1 MTKTSMPIYFS
12 TLTYKITQY
21 VKKNKKL
28 ELSKPYTR
36 SSREVHVGNTIGIL
50 NDRKYNNRVLN
61 MLVKENEKKHGCIV
75 SIVAI
80 EPITQCGY
88 TTKRFEDEE

>member
-1 MTKTSMPIYFS
+1 MAKTNMPIYFS
-12 TLTYKITQY
+12 TLTYRVTQY

-36 SSREVHVGNTIGIL
+36 SSREVHIGNTIEVL
-50 NDRKYNNRVLN
+50 NDKKYNNRVLN
-61 MLVKENEKKHGCIV
+61 MLIKENEKKHGCIL

-80 EPITQCGY
+80 ETIAQCGF
-88 TTKRFEDEE
+88 TNQRFDEE